1 MSALRAQPQSR
12 ISVAEDSDPIAAAA
26 LPDTARGN
34 LVLDRLTGEDWAALQ
49 PLLELVQLS
58 TGDRL
63 TGDAAQIHFPMS
75 GLISVSAC
83 GGRGKAIEVALVGR
97 EGVVGLETML
107 GERHAADLESVVHF
121 PGTAWQVS
129 VRALQPLVGALPGL
143 RAELLAAVHA
153 LIGQMAQSAAS
164 IGSGTIEQRLARR
177 LLMASLRLASRDLA
191 LTHEAMAQAMAVRR
205 SGITVALHKLEAQH
219 IIRSRRNRVEI
230 LDYEGL
236 RHLAGGE
243 GVSRREPGALPSR

>member
-1 MSALRAQPQSR
+1 MSVSHVLPR
-12 ISVAEDSDPIAAAA
+12 ISVTEDSDPIAAAA
-26 LPDTARGN
+26 VPETGRGN
-34 LVLDRLTGEDWAALQ
+34 LVLDRLAAEDWAALL
-49 PLLELVQLS
+49 PLLELVQLN

-63 TGDAAQIHFPMS
+63 TGDAAHIHFPTS
-75 GLISVSAC
+75 GLISISAC

-121 PGTAWQVS
+121 TGTAWRVS
-129 VRALQPLVGALPGL
+129 ARALQPLVEALPGL
-143 RAELLAAVHA
+143 RTELLAAIHA
-153 LIGQMAQSAAS
+153 LIGQMAQSTVS
-164 IGSGTIEQRLARR
+164 IGNSTIEQRLARR

-191 LTHEAMAQAMAVRR
+191 LTHETLAQAMAVRR

-230 LDYEGL
+230 LDYDGL
-236 RHLAGGE
+236 LHLAGGD
-243 GVSRREPGALPSR
+243 GVSRRAPDALPSR